1 MSAAFVAIF
10 SVSAFAMT
18 PNKTLNHSIAALEVS
33 SGGKIGV
40 SAINT
45 ADNMTFHYRGD
56 ERFPMGCTSKVMGV
70 AAILKKSMQ
79 QPDLLQKR
87 VNYTKADLTNWS
99 PVTEKHLHDGMTI
112 EALCAAAISYS
123 DNTAMNL
130 LVKELAGL
138 KEINSFAHAIGNTT
152 FRQDHGWPEEAMSGG
167 EGNLNDSSTPK
178 DMAESLEKLALGK
191 VLGEA
196 QRQLLVNWLQ
206 HNTTGN
212 HRIRAGLPKG
222 WVVGDKTGTGDYG
235 TTNDIAILWPQGC
248 APIVLAVYYTHPDKD
263 AVMQEPIIAA
273 VTRLVI
279 NQLAQSDLC
288 IKNDLGIE
296 SIV

>member
-1 MSAAFVAIF
+1 MSSLVFCLTAL
-10 SVSAFAMT
+10 AM
-18 PNKTLNHSIAALEVS
+18 PNKTLNSSIAELEVNT
-33 SGGKIGV
+33 GGKIGIY
-40 SAINT
+40 AINT
-45 ADNMTFHYRGD
+45 ANNMTLHYRGY

-99 PVTEKHLHDGMTI
+99 PVTAKHLSDGMTI
-112 EALCAAAISYS
+112 EALCAAAISHS

-130 LVKELAGL
+130 LVKELGGL
-138 KEINSFAHAIGNTT
+138 KEINSFAQAIGNTT
-152 FRQDHGWPEEAMSGG
+152 FRQDHGWPEEAKSGG
-167 EGNLNDSSTPK
+167 DGNLDDSSTPK

-196 QRQLLVNWLQ
+196 QQKLLVDWLQ
-206 HNTTGN
+206 QNATGN
-212 HRIRAGLPKG
+212 HRIRAGVPKD

-235 TTNDIAILWPQGC
+235 TTNDIAVIWPQGC
-248 APIVLAVYYTHPDKD
+248 APIVLAIYYTHPDKD
-263 AVMQEPIIAA
+263 ARMQEPIITT
-273 VTRLVI
+273 VTRLVV

-288 IKNDLGIE
+288 IKKDLSTE